1 MSVQSTMKVFALL
14 SLLLVAGCAPN
25 AQAPLSASAI
35 VGTKAIIKYHR
46 DELIAEVTDVT
57 GKLVTTEF
65 TNWNGELVFSRTEY
79 RGLVPISGMEPGG
92 GLWELDFDENELE
105 PLFPLQPGKTISFK
119 GNLKNIDQGTSYD
132 LWARLEV
139 LGEKTLDLPGGK
151 RKVMVVE
158 FNRQGKL
165 GNRTKLATEI
175 IYFDTEYAMT
185 LKKVI
190 RERGSQSYWRV
201 ISIDRPGNVT
211 NTPTRQ
217 RRSGTVMI

>member
-1 MSVQSTMKVFALL
+1 VQSILKVFALL
-14 SLLLVAGCAPN
+14 SVLLLAACSPN
-25 AQAPLSASAI
+25 AQVPTSASAI

-46 DELIAEVTDVT
+46 EELIAEVTEVVD
-57 GKLVTTEF
+57 KLVTTEF
-65 TNWNGELVFSRTEY
+65 TNWDGELLFSRTEY

-92 GLWELDFDENELE
+92 GQWELDFDETALE
-105 PLFPLQPGKTISFK
+105 ALFPLQKGKTVSFQ
-119 GNLKNIDQGTSYD
+119 GNLKNIEQGTGYD
-132 LWARLEV
+132 LWGRLEV

-165 GNRTKLATEI
+165 DGETKAATDI
-175 IYFDTEYAMT
+175 IYYDPQYSMT
-185 LKKVI
+185 LKKVM
-190 RERGSQSYWRV
+190 RERGEQTYWRV
-201 ISIDRPGNVT
+201 ISIDRPGNVS